1 MVLAYTEYREKERR
15 LVLALILALVI
26 GLLEVVG
33 GIISNSL
40 ALISD
45 SIHVFMDVVAIA
57 IALVAIRLALKPHTP
72 TLTYGYH
79 RLEVLAAF
87 INTALAIA
95 LSIVLLYETYMRLL
109 EPRVIDWGYM
119 LIIAVAGLAV
129 NLTMLRIL
137 KHGHGGLNEE
147 QGQMQLQMQEQ
158 GQERYGVE
166 GHDHGIL
173 IKSVSL
179 HIVSDILGS
188 LAVISAGAVIAL
200 TSLSIVDVIA
210 SVIIVGLILRLA
222 LQMLKRCIII
232 LLEGAPEGIDIT
244 TIMDEIKSVNGV
256 VDIHD
261 VHVWSIAPSIPSLS
275 AHVTIRNDADSKE
288 VMRNINAIL
297 ARYGIKHT
305 TVQIEEEELIRPDRL
320 GSRQV
325 PGSDSQVVRQPRDL
339 DE

>member
-1 MVLAYTEYREKERR
+1 MVLAYTEYREKEKR
-15 LVLALILALVI
+15 LILALILALVI

-45 SIHVFMDVVAIA
+45 SIHVFMDVVAIT
-57 IALVAIRLALKPHTP
+57 IALVAVRLALKPHTP

-79 RLEVLAAF
+79 RVEVLAAF
-87 INTALAIA
+87 INTALAVA
-95 LSIVLLYETYMRLL
+95 LSIILLYETYMRLL

-119 LIIAVAGLAV
+119 LMIAVAGLAV
-129 NLTMLRIL
+129 NLIMLRIL

-147 QGQMQLQMQEQ
+147 QMQGQGQ

-166 GHDHGIL
+166 EHEHGML

-232 LLEGAPEGIDIT
+232 LLEGAPEGIDIV
-244 TIMDEIKSVNGV
+244 TIMDEIRSINGV

-261 VHVWSIAPSIPSLS
+261 VHVWSIAPSMPSLS
-275 AHVTIRNDADSKE
+275 AHVTIRNDADAKE
-288 VMRNINAIL
+288 VMRNINTVL
-297 ARYGIKHT
+297 SRYGIKHT

-320 GSRQV
+320 GSEQG

-339 DE
+339 MDE

>member
-1 MVLAYTEYREKERR
+1 MVLAYTEYREKEKR
-15 LVLALILALVI
+15 LILALILALVI

-45 SIHVFMDVVAIA
+45 SIHIFMDVVAIA
-57 IALVAIRLALKPHTP
+57 IALVAVRLALKPHTP

-79 RLEVLAAF
+79 RVEVLAAF
-87 INTALAIA
+87 INTALAVA
-95 LSIVLLYETYMRLL
+95 LSIILLYETYVRLL

-119 LIIAVAGLAV
+119 LMIAVAGLAV
-129 NLTMLRIL
+129 NLIMLRIL
-137 KHGHGGLNEE
+137 KYGHGVLNEE
-147 QGQMQLQMQEQ
+147 QGQ

-166 GHDHGIL
+166 GHDHGML
-173 IKSVSL
+173 IKSVRL

-210 SVIIVGLILRLA
+210 SVIIVGLMLRLA

-232 LLEGAPEGIDIT
+232 LLEGAPEGIDII
-244 TIMDEIKSVNGV
+244 TIMDEIRSINGV

-261 VHVWSIAPSIPSLS
+261 VHVWSIAASMPSLS
-275 AHVTIRNDADSKE
+275 AHVTIRNDADAKE
-288 VMRNINAIL
+288 VMRNINAVL
-297 ARYGIKHT
+297 SRHGIKHT

-320 GSRQV
+320 GSEQG

-339 DE
+339 IDE